1 MVTQKNQ
8 SSLSNWERK
17 KKKLQRHYAGHWTL
31 LSYLET
37 GEQVAGQHPDC
48 NILSRKHQSQKPP
61 SQIHISCFFS
71 SLATCHPEHLE
82 EALAKHWKTHCQQLA
97 SILHGG
103 ERPAKCLG
111 TTKLAHLL
119 YSVQRSPE
127 LLLQLPALVTRSWCR
142 SKQRPWPALS
152 RKSGC
157 TTSD

>member
-8 SSLSNWERK
+8 SSLGNWERK
-17 KKKLQRHYAGHWTL
+17 KKNKTAKALCRTL
-31 LSYLET
+31 NTLILF
-37 GEQVAGQHPDC
+37 GDWEQVAGQHPDC
-48 NILSRKHQSQKPP
+48 NILREHQSQKPP

-97 SILHGG
+97 SILHRG